1 MMQVMRK
8 GEGAVYA
15 PLFMC
20 SLATLF
26 MCSLAT
32 LFMCPLATLFMCPLD
47 RRFSPHSKEL
57 RF

>member
-26 MCSLAT
+26 MC
-32 LFMCPLATLFMCPLD
+32 PLD